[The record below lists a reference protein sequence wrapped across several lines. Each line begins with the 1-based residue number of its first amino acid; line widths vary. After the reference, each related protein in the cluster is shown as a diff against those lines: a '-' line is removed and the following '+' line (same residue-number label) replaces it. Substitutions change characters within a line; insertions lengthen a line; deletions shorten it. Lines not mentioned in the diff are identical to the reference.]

1 MKSFITAMFLIVLMA
16 SFVFAGVT
24 EMKIW
29 TDEPLTPN
37 TDFNNAVT
45 GNTTRFGEKT
55 TPASFYIVR
64 WALNQENVNHY
75 MKITSDD
82 PKPAAGPFC
91 MDFQLGA
98 IPSNQNCW
106 MDMRRDDAAP
116 GWNEPLDASATE
128 RVTFWIKSAKNNP
141 PLWFYV
147 SNFDSPAGSKNFSV
161 HVRVEGQT
169 VVTQD
174 QFGEYA
180 VKLATFDGTWQ
191 FVSLPWTFLMEKD
204 SLMVHNLIPYSF
216 VHEGTTLPQ
225 DKDGDGAAYS
235 FDPAKC
241 RSLTWVGNTSDD
253 GPWTYWNATYRKSP
267 NCKWLAD
274 PALKIEKARYSLDE
288 IVFCLNDGTGITD
301 VNGQQTVMPLLYTLE
316 QNYPNPFNP
325 TTDITYA
332 IPVSNHVSI
341 DIFNMMGQKVK
352 TLVDRYMTAG
362 TYQAKWDGTDDMGRS
377 MTSGTYFYK
386 MSSSHFNSVKKMLF
400 VK

>member
-29 TDEPLTPN
+29 TDEPLKPN
-37 TDFNNAVT
+37 PDFNNPTT
-45 GNTTRFGEKT
+45 GAPQRFGNQGME
-55 TPASFYIVR
+55 ASYYIVR
-64 WALNQENVNHY
+64 WAVNSPAVTNY

-82 PKPAAGPFC
+82 PKPAAGPYC
-91 MDFQLGA
+91 LDFQIGP

-106 MDMRRDDAAP
+106 MDMRRSDASP

-128 RVTFWIKSAKNNP
+128 RVTFWVKSAKGTP
-141 PLWFYV
+141 PVWFYV
-147 SNFDSPAGSKNFSV
+147 SNYDSPAGSKNFSV
-161 HVRVEGQT
+161 HVRLEGQT

-180 VKLATFDGTWQ
+180 VQLKTFDDTWQ

-204 SLMVHNLIPYSF
+204 STMVHNLIPYSF
-216 VHEGTTLPQ
+216 VHEGSPA
-225 DKDGDGAAYS
+225 DGDKAAYS
-235 FDPAKC
+235 FVPALC
-241 RSLTWVGNTSDD
+241 RSLTWVSNTTDD
-253 GPWTYWNATYRKSP
+253 GPDQLWNAAYYKSP
-267 NCKWLAD
+267 DCKWLAD
-274 PALKIEKARYSLDE
+274 KTKKIEKARYSLDE

-301 VNGQQTVMPLLYTLE
+301 VDGKQTVMPLMYTME

-341 DIFNMMGQKVK
+341 DIFNMMGQKIK
-352 TLVDRYMTAG
+352 TLVDRHMSAG
-362 TYQAKWDGTDDMGRS
+362 TYQAKWDGTDDTGRS
-377 MTSGTYFYK
+377 VVSGTYLYK
-386 MSSSHFNSVKKMLF
+386 MSSSHFNSVKKMVL